1 MKKILLLLSFIIS
14 MYANDDLEKQREIE
28 LKMYSNS
35 LNIQELS
42 NDCKIALK
50 DIIKKTIDYNMNFD
64 NYIKDKGTKFIK
76 SLNEAEDNVEK
87 SKTYFITICTKND
100 LKLIKELNN
109 PN

>member
-64 NYIKDKGTKFIK
+64 NYMRNKTKESSIE
-76 SLNEAEDNVEK
+76 LNKIENDVKK
-87 SKTYFITICTKND
+87 SKEYFITICTKND
-100 LKLIKELNN
+100 LKLINKLNN